1 MKFTTLSCLLLGTI
15 ISVSTIAFAEPITSG
30 TVDSVHQALLNDYK
44 PEKISDHVY
53 VIHGP
58 LEMPTP
64 ENKGF
69 MNNPAFIIS
78 ENSVAV
84 IDPGA
89 SLQVGRAVL
98 AHIKKITD
106 KPITQVFNTH
116 VHGDHW
122 LGNQAFFEANPD
134 VKIYAHPKMI
144 EAAKAGDAEQWV
156 GLISKLTNK
165 ATDGTKAIIPTEALE
180 DGQEIKAGD
189 VTIKVYLSEHA
200 HTKTDA
206 MFEIKE
212 DKVLFTGDNMTNKR
226 IPGMSDASFRG
237 NISVIDQVLQ
247 DNFDKVVP
255 GHGLTGD
262 KQLLESYKNYLSII
276 YESVKSLQEEGL
288 EDFEM
293 KDKIVEK
300 LTGYKDWAGFDDEI
314 GKHISLAVLEAERAE
329 FE

>member
-1 MKFTTLSCLLLGTI
+1 MI
-15 ISVSTIAFAEPITSG
+15 INFSPITFAET
-30 TVDSVHQALLNDYK
+30 TTTTNNTADKVHQALLNDYK
-44 PEKISDHVY
+44 PEKISEHVY

-58 LEMPTP
+58 LEMPNP

-89 SLQVGRAVL
+89 SVQVGRAVL

-144 EAAKAGDAEQWV
+144 EADKAGDAEQWV
-156 GLISKLTNK
+156 SLMSKLTNK
-165 ATDGTKAIIPTEALE
+165 ATDGTKAIIPTEALK

-212 DKVLFTGDNMTNKR
+212 DKVLFTGDNVTNKR
-226 IPGMSDASFRG
+226 IPRMSDASFRG
-237 NISVIDQVLQ
+237 NIAVIEQISQGD
-247 DNFDKVVP
+247 FEKIVP
-255 GHGLTGD
+255 GHGLTGN
-262 KQLLESYKNYLSII
+262 KEILNIYKNYLSTL
-276 YESVKSLQEEGL
+276 YETVKTLRDEGL

-300 LTGYKDWAGFDDEI
+300 LADYKDWAGFDDEI
-314 GKHISLAVLEAERAE
+314 GKHISLAVLEAEQAE